1 MTLFRIIRQNFS
13 PLAEPNFRTYIIGQA
28 ISLVGTWLQVTAQG
42 WVVWEISQSEAAL
55 GVVGMLTT
63 LPLLLLSPW
72 AGVWADRLN
81 RRGLLIATQAA
92 AMILAFILA
101 ALTQF
106 KAVQLW
112 HVYVLSFLLGVI
124 SAIDFPAQQAFLGD
138 LAGISEVRKAVN
150 LNATI
155 LQVSRMIG
163 PAMAGWVI
171 GVLGTATAFW
181 LNGISFIAVIV
192 SLLLVRSSQKTSTQM
207 RGSVASEFFEGLK
220 FVRDQPRLQDLFL
233 FVCAVTLFGL
243 PVLGVMPAFAS
254 NVLQGDAQT
263 FGLILASSGAG
274 ALVSTLIFAP
284 LAQSRQRIGRVMGIV
299 LVWMG
304 LWFVLLSFARW
315 MSLAMLSVFAFSIG
329 APMII
334 ATSLGLMQML
344 TPLEMRAR
352 LVSLFTMISFGLQPF
367 AALFIGYS
375 AESVGIVTA
384 VLINGSLL
392 ILSSIAIMS
401 LRRPLWSWVPK
412 PHPQTTVSIIRE
424 FSEARESGRDVLG
437 EDK

>member
-1 MTLFRIIRQNFS
+1 MNLFKIIRQNFS
-13 PLAEPNFRTYIIGQA
+13 PLAELNFRTYIIGQA
-28 ISLVGTWLQVTAQG
+28 ISLIGTWLQVTAQG
-42 WVVWEISQSEAAL
+42 WVVWEISKSEAAL
-55 GVVGMLTT
+55 GVVGMLAT

-81 RRGLLIATQAA
+81 RRGLLIATQVA

-106 KAVQLW
+106 QLVQLW
-112 HVYVLSFLLGVI
+112 HVFVLSFLLGVI

-138 LAGISEVRKAVN
+138 LAGMSEVRKAVN

-163 PAMAGWVI
+163 PAIAGWVI
-171 GVLGTATAFW
+171 GALGTATAFW
-181 LNGISFIAVIV
+181 LNGVSFIAVII
-192 SLLLVRSSQKTSTQM
+192 SLFLVRSSQKMSTQM
-207 RGSVASEFFEGLK
+207 RGSVASEFFDGLK

-254 NVLQGDAQT
+254 SVLQGDAQT
-263 FGLILASSGAG
+263 FGFILASSGAG

-284 LAQSRQRIGRVMGIV
+284 LAQSRQRIGRVMGVV

-304 LWFVLLSFARW
+304 TWFVLLSFARW
-315 MSLAMLSVFAFSIG
+315 MPLAMISMFAFSIG

-375 AESVGIVTA
+375 AESLGVVTA
-384 VLINGSLL
+384 ILINGSLL

-412 PHPQTTVSIIRE
+412 AHPQTTASIIRE
-424 FSEARESGRDVLG
+424 FSQTS
-437 EDK
+437 ED

>member
-1 MTLFRIIRQNFS
+1 MNLFKIIRQNFS
-13 PLAEPNFRTYIIGQA
+13 PLSEPNFRTYIIGQA
-28 ISLVGTWLQVTAQG
+28 ISLIGTWLQVTAQG
-42 WVVWEISQSEAAL
+42 WVVWEISHSEAAL
-55 GVVGMLTT
+55 GVVGMLAT

-81 RRGLLIATQAA
+81 RRGLLIATQVA

-106 KAVQLW
+106 QVVQLR
-112 HVYVLSFLLGVI
+112 HVFVLSFLLGVI

-138 LAGISEVRKAVN
+138 LAGMSEVRKAVN

-181 LNGISFIAVIV
+181 LNGVSFIAVII
-192 SLLLVRSSQKTSTQM
+192 SLFLVRSSQQMSTRM
-207 RGSVASEFFEGLK
+207 RGSVASEFFDGLK
-220 FVRDQPRLQDLFL
+220 FVRGQPRLQDLFL

-243 PVLGVMPAFAS
+243 PVLGMMPAFAS

-274 ALVSTLIFAP
+274 ALVSTLVFTP
-284 LAQSRQRIGRVMGIV
+284 LAQSRQRIGRVMSVV

-304 LWFVLLSFARW
+304 TWFVLLSFARW
-315 MSLAMLSVFAFSIG
+315 MPWAMLSVFAFSLG

-352 LVSLFTMISFGLQPF
+352 LVSLFTMISFGLQPI

-375 AESVGIVTA
+375 AERLGVVTA
-384 VLINGSLL
+384 VMINGALL

-401 LRRPLWSWVPK
+401 LRRPLWSWIPK
-412 PHPQTTVSIIRE
+412 PHSQTTASIIRE
-424 FSEARESGRDVLG
+424 FAEAREAD
-437 EDK
+437 